1 MSGTSASP
9 RRLSF
14 RLLALPVA
22 VLASGALAG
31 LAAGQAPT
39 APSPA
44 AQTPSGPLRLHGLVE
59 AVEFFGVVTPS
70 GNSGPLTIV
79 RLAPK
84 GATLKKGDLVIEF
97 DRQVPLREAID
108 KQAEWKQF
116 EEDIRKKQAE
126 IALQDAV
133 DATALKTAE
142 NDLALARLET
152 TKNEVLPRIEAEKNT
167 LNLQAAEAK
176 LPSLRKS
183 ISLRRDA
190 AAAELAILELKR
202 DRAARVRDRAMATA
216 NALLV
221 LAPIDGLVV
230 PRTVWKQGGSG
241 PGEPEE
247 GDEVWSGIAVVDIV
261 SPRAMRVRVKVNQVD
276 VHRLTVGMPA
286 RITLDAYPE
295 RSYPG
300 RLMQVAPI
308 ASRGAFSPKIR
319 TFTAI
324 FEIDEQHGNIAP
336 DLSAAVDVLPKEGD
350 RAAR

>member
-1 MSGTSASP
+1 MNGSPSSSP
-9 RRLSF
+9 RVRL
-14 RLLALPVA
+14 RVLPV
-22 VLASGALAG
+22 VLAALVLG
-31 LAAGQAPT
+31 PAAAAQAP
-39 APSPA
+39 PP
-44 AQTPSGPLRLHGLVE
+44 GVPLRLHGLVE
-59 AVEFFGVVTPS
+59 AAEFFSVVAPS
-70 GNSGPLTIV
+70 GHNGQLTIV
-79 RLAPK
+79 RIAPK
-84 GATLKKGDLVIEF
+84 GTTLKKGDLVVEF

-126 IALQDAV
+126 MALQDAV
-133 DATALKTAE
+133 DDTAIKTAE

-152 TKNEVLPRIEAEKNT
+152 TKNEVLPRIDAEKNT
-167 LNLQAAEAK
+167 LSLQAAEAR

-183 ISLRRDA
+183 ISLKREA

-216 NALLV
+216 DALLV

-230 PRTVWKQGGSG
+230 PRTVWKPGGSG

-247 GDEVWSGIAVVDIV
+247 GDEIWPGIAVLDIV
-261 SPRAMRVRVKVNQVD
+261 SPRAMRVRVKANQVD
-276 VHRLTVGMPA
+276 VHQLVVGRPA
-286 RITLDAYPE
+286 RITLDAYPD

-300 RLMQVAPI
+300 RLRQVSPI
-308 ASRGAFSPKIR
+308 ATRGAFSPKVR

-324 FEIDEQHGNIAP
+324 FDIDAQHSEIAP
-336 DLSAAVDVLPKEGD
+336 DLSAAVDLLPAEGS

>member
-1 MSGTSASP
+1 MADRKSMVRRAAAVVFCAAALAATTGPRTSA
-9 RRLSF
+9 
-14 RLLALPVA
+14 
-22 VLASGALAG
+22 
-31 LAAGQAPT
+31 QAP
-39 APSPA
+39 APP
-44 AQTPSGPLRLHGLVE
+44 PGGLRLHGLVE
-59 AVEFFGVVTPS
+59 AVEFFGVVAPS
-70 GNSGPLTIV
+70 GRNGQLTIV
-79 RLAPK
+79 RIAPK
-84 GATLKKGDLVIEF
+84 GATVKKGDLVIEF

-126 IALQDAV
+126 IKLQDAV
-133 DATALKTAE
+133 DDTTVKTAE

-152 TKNEVLPRIEAEKNT
+152 TKNDVLPRIDAEKNT

-176 LPSLRKS
+176 LPVLRKS
-183 ISLRRDA
+183 IALKREA
-190 AAAELAILELKR
+190 AAAELSILELKR

-216 NALLV
+216 EALLV
-221 LAPIDGLVV
+221 VAPIDGLIV
-230 PRTVWKQGGSG
+230 PRTIWKGGSG

-247 GDEVWSGIAVVDIV
+247 GDEVWPGMAVLDVV

-276 VHRLTVGMPA
+276 VHRLDVGSPA

-300 RLMQVAPI
+300 RLLQVSPI
-308 ASRGAFSPKIR
+308 AARGAFSPKVR

-324 FEIDEQHGNIAP
+324 FDIDAHHSEIAP
-336 DLSAAVDVLPKEGD
+336 DLSAAVDVLPKEGA

>member
-1 MSGTSASP
+1 MSGSPASQ
-9 RRLSF
+9 RRLV
-14 RLLALPVA
+14 RRVLPMAVAATALGTIVA
-22 VLASGALAG
+22 AQS
-31 LAAGQAPT
+31 P
-39 APSPA
+39 PA
-44 AQTPSGPLRLHGLVE
+44 APLRLHGLVE
-59 AVEFFGVVTPS
+59 AVEFFGVVAPS
-70 GNSGPLTIV
+70 GRSGQLTIV
-79 RLAPK
+79 RIAPK
-84 GATLKKGDLVIEF
+84 GATVKKGDLVIEF

-126 IALQDAV
+126 MKLQDAV
-133 DATALKTAE
+133 DDTTIKTAE

-152 TKNEVLPRIEAEKNT
+152 TKNDVLPRIDAEKNT

-176 LPSLRKS
+176 LPG
-183 ISLRRDA
+183 LRRSIALKREA

-216 NALLV
+216 EALLV
-221 LAPIDGLVV
+221 VAPIDGLVV
-230 PRTVWKQGGSG
+230 PRTIWKQGGGG

-247 GDEVWSGIAVVDIV
+247 GDEVWAGIAVLDVV

-276 VHRLTVGMPA
+276 VHRLEVGSPA
-286 RITLDAYPE
+286 RITLDAYPD

-300 RLMQVAPI
+300 RLIQVSPI
-308 ASRGAFSPKIR
+308 AARGAFSPKVR

-324 FEIDEQHGNIAP
+324 FDIDAQHGDLAP
-336 DLSAAVDVLPKEGD
+336 DLSAAVDVLPKEGA

>member
-1 MSGTSASP
+1 MSGTPASA
-9 RRLSF
+9 RRLLH
-14 RLLALPVA
+14 RLLPLPVA
-22 VLASGALAG
+22 ALAIG
-31 LAAGQAPT
+31 ASAALAAGQT
-39 APSPA
+39 APAPA
-44 AQTPSGPLRLHGLVE
+44 PSGPLRLHGLVE

-70 GNSGPLTIV
+70 GNTGPLTIV
-79 RLAPK
+79 RIAPK
-84 GATLKKGDLVIEF
+84 GTTLKKGDLVIEF

-152 TKNEVLPRIEAEKNT
+152 TKNDVLPRIDAEKNT

-183 ISLRRDA
+183 ISLKREA

-247 GDEVWSGIAVVDIV
+247 GDEIWSGIAVVDIV

-300 RLMQVAPI
+300 RLVQVAPI

-324 FEIDEQHGNIAP
+324 FEIDEQHSNIAP

>member
-1 MSGTSASP
+1 MTGSP
-9 RRLSF
+9 SLRRRLRS
-14 RLLALPVA
+14 RALSISVAGLLLAVA
-22 VLASGALAG
+22 
-31 LAAGQAPT
+31 
-39 APSPA
+39 PA
-44 AQTPSGPLRLHGLVE
+44 AQSPAPPPGALRLHGLVE
-59 AVEFFGVVTPS
+59 AVEFFSVVAPS
-70 GNSGPLTIV
+70 GHNGQLTIV
-79 RLAPK
+79 RIAPK
-84 GATLKKGDLVIEF
+84 GTTLKKGDLVVEF

-133 DATALKTAE
+133 DDTAIKTAE

-152 TKNEVLPRIEAEKNT
+152 TKNDVLPRIDAEKNT

-183 ISLRRDA
+183 VSLKREA

-216 NALLV
+216 DALLV

-230 PRTVWKQGGSG
+230 PRTVWKPGGSG

-247 GDEVWSGIAVVDIV
+247 GDEIWPGIAVLDIV
-261 SPRAMRVRVKVNQVD
+261 SPRAMRVRVKANQVD
-276 VHRLTVGMPA
+276 VHRLVVGTPA
-286 RITLDAYPE
+286 RITLDAYPD

-300 RLMQVAPI
+300 RLRQVSPI
-308 ASRGAFSPKIR
+308 ATRGAFSPKVR

-324 FEIDEQHGNIAP
+324 FDIDAQHAEIAP
-336 DLSAAVDVLPKEGD
+336 DLSAAVDLLPEGA

>member
-1 MSGTSASP
+1 MSGTPASA
-9 RRLSF
+9 RRLLH
-14 RLLALPVA
+14 RLLPLPIA
-22 VLASGALAG
+22 ALAIG
-31 LAAGQAPT
+31 ASTALAAGQT
-39 APSPA
+39 APAPA
-44 AQTPSGPLRLHGLVE
+44 PSGPLRLHGLVE

-70 GNSGPLTIV
+70 GNTGPLTIV
-79 RLAPK
+79 RIAPK
-84 GATLKKGDLVIEF
+84 GTTLKKGDLVIEF

-152 TKNEVLPRIEAEKNT
+152 TKNDVLPRIDAEKNT

-183 ISLRRDA
+183 ISLKREA

-247 GDEVWSGIAVVDIV
+247 GDEIWSGIAVVDIV

-300 RLMQVAPI
+300 RLVQVAPI

-324 FEIDEQHGNIAP
+324 FEIDEQHSNIAP

>member
-1 MSGTSASP
+1 MPASP
-9 RRLSF
+9 ASVRRLL
-14 RLLALPVA
+14 RRVLPLPAA
-22 VLASGALAG
+22 VLA
-31 LAAGQAPT
+31 LAALTHGQAP
-39 APSPA
+39 APAPA
-44 AQTPSGPLRLHGLVE
+44 ALRLHGLVE
-59 AVEFFGVVTPS
+59 AVEFFSVVAPP
-70 GNSGPLTIV
+70 GNTGQLTIV
-79 RLAPK
+79 RIAPK
-84 GATLKKGDLVIEF
+84 GTTVKKGDLVIEF

-133 DATALKTAE
+133 DETALKTAE

-152 TKNEVLPRIEAEKNT
+152 TKNDVLPRIDAEKNT
-167 LNLQAAEAK
+167 LSLQAAEAT

-183 ISLRRDA
+183 IALKREA

-216 NALLV
+216 DALLV
-221 LAPIDGLVV
+221 LAPIDGLIV
-230 PRTVWKQGGSG
+230 PRTVWKPGGSG

-247 GDEVWSGIAVVDIV
+247 GDEIWPGMAVVDVV

-276 VHRLTVGMPA
+276 VHRLAVGTPA

-300 RLMQVAPI
+300 RLRQVAPI
-308 ASRGAFSPKIR
+308 ATRGAFSPKVR

-324 FEIDEQHGNIAP
+324 FDIDAQHSDIAP
-336 DLSAAVDVLPKEGD
+336 DLSAAVDLLPAEGA